1 MRAGMRQPAEADLG
15 SFRSISATLIELEV
29 CSVALSAVLILQ
41 FAAGSTLAVHEMK
54 YHTVF
59 DS

>member
-1 MRAGMRQPAEADLG
+1 MRQPAEADLG